1 MLKTLKALFGTPNEA
16 TNAQAQSASAFSAG
30 LPIGMSQEDFEGLR
44 LDGRVKIQLSELSAY
59 PDTLFGWDS
68 DTFHHIAAVGHIDL
82 DQGAHLVRFYLDND
96 TWLQANVENQ
106 RVVEYKLFD
115 FYRVTH
121 LSDGEFDALINPDDK
136 KAGELGAQ
144 TITVE
149 ATDTSGRECQYQ
161 RVWGDEASLWSPP
174 VLLEEQVMTTESVMT
189 RSVTHHAML
198 YERSIEGSERMEYV
212 LLNAENDGEGG
223 FMLIQNLGVD
233 VTSVDIDAI

>member
-1 MLKTLKALFGTPNEA
+1 MFKTLKSLFGTSDDA
-16 TNAQAQSASAFSAG
+16 AQAESTATFSAG
-30 LPIGMSQEDFEGLR
+30 LPLGMTPEDFEGLR
-44 LDGRVKIQLSELSAY
+44 LDGRVKIALAELSAF
-59 PDTLFGWDS
+59 PDTLFSWS
-68 DTFHHIAAVGHIDL
+68 SEPYHHVAAVGHVDL
-82 DQGAHLVRFYLDND
+82 GQGAHLVRFYLDND

-106 RVVEYKLFD
+106 QVVEYKLFD

-121 LSDGEFDALINPDDK
+121 LSDVEFDTLINADDK

-144 TITVE
+144 SITVE

-198 YERSIEGSERMEYV
+198 YERQIEGSERMEYV

-223 FMLIQNLGVD
+223 FMLVQNLGVD

>member
-1 MLKTLKALFGTPNEA
+1 MFKTLKALFGTSNEA
-16 TNAQAQSASAFSAG
+16 ATAQAQRASTFSAG

-44 LDGRVKIQLSELSAY
+44 LDGRVKIQLAELSAFS
-59 PDTLFGWDS
+59 DTLFGWDS
-68 DTFHHIAAVGHIDL
+68 DTFHHIAAIGHVDL
-82 DQGAHLVRFYLDND
+82 GQGAHLVRFYLDND

-106 RVVEYKLFD
+106 HVIEYKLFD

-121 LSDGEFDALINPDDK
+121 LSDGEFDALINADDK
-136 KAGELGAQ
+136 KAGQLGAQ

-149 ATDTSGRECQYQ
+149 ATDASGRECQYQ
-161 RVWGDEASLWSPP
+161 RVWGDAASLWSPP

-198 YERSIEGSERMEYV
+198 YERPIEGSERMEYV